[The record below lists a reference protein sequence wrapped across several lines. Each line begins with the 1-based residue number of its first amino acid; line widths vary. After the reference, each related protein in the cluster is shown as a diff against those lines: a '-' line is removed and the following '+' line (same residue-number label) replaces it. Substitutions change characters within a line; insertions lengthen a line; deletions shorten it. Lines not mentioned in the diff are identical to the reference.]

1 LTSHPDQS
9 SKGVAIVTGASRVIG
24 ASTAKAFAAADAA
37 VALAARDEAAL
48 NVLENELS
56 SNGTRAVAV
65 PTDVGDPAPV
75 EDLVRQTVRAFGRL
89 DVAFNNAGGGQLPT
103 PLAELPIEVYDTA
116 IAVTLRGVFLSM
128 KYESPP
134 CSRRVQAPSSTCHPL
149 RVLKQ
154 SVASPATCPQSTASP
169 ASRERPRWT
178 MPRAT
183 CG

>member
-24 ASTAKAFAAADAA
+24 PSTAKAFAAAGAA

-48 NVLENELS
+48 NVFS
-56 SNGTRAVAV
+56 SNGKRAVAV